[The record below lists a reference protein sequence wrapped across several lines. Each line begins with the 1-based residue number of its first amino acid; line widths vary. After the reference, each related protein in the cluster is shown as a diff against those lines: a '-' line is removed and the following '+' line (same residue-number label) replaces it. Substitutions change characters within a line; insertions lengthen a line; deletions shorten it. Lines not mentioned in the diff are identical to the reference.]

1 MRETTNYQ
9 FTKTIS
15 QIRFWT
21 LTYLFTQSA
30 PSWKLETLMHAVC
43 CSLAQVR
50 RLFVCSAAGP
60 RYCCSVVVRCMLLV
74 RCTPAPRNPHAISE
88 VFQSNQ
94 PTTQHKSRNPHAV
107 SKFALNYQ
115 FVTSCNRFKRLF
127 HFTCTP
133 QRSCRVN
140 AIFSMYPRSN
150 LAGLFKTLIVKPVT
164 AAATL

>member
-21 LTYLFTQSA
+21 LTYLFTRSA
-30 PSWKLETLMHAVC
+30 PSWKLETLIHAVC

-50 RLFVCSAAGP
+50 RLFDRSAAGP
-60 RYCCSVVVRCMLLV
+60 RSCCSFVVHPGCSFVVRCLLVSAVRCMLLV

-94 PTTQHKSRNPHAV
+94 PTTQHKSRNPHAI
-107 SKFALNYQ
+107 SKSALNYQ
-115 FVTSCNRFKRLF
+115 FATSCNRFKR
-127 HFTCTP
+127 
-133 QRSCRVN
+133 
-140 AIFSMYPRSN
+140 IF
-150 LAGLFKTLIVKPVT
+150 F
-164 AAATL
+164 